1 MRKKYRDKIKYLTMD
16 NNDLWAEIKEAKE
29 RLDAVEKKYIKVGEP
44 VEDDAL
50 ILELAKR
57 LKAMGDYLK
66 LEFYT
71 EWENDPQYLTPQPRK
86 RPILKARKQR

>member
-1 MRKKYRDKIKYLTMD
+1 MKTKRQRIRMLELENEDTES
-16 NNDLWAEIKEAKE
+16 EIRFIQK

-50 ILELAKR
+50 ILEIAKR
-57 LKAMGDYLK
+57 LKATGDYLK

-71 EWENDPQYLTPQPRK
+71 EWEDDPQYMTPQPRK
-86 RPILKARKQR
+86 RQVLKARKRR